1 VALLHSV
8 LLGERAK
15 LRRRLVAILRYG
27 CGAVE
32 GLREQ
37 VAGTFKQLD
46 GWLGQ
51 RQKAESVAGNSLVG
65 LMRSAIEAEATLP
78 LSLQLQGDQLII
90 DESLLM
96 LPPEPPPP
104 VPPPRQD
111 PLADQFTVV
120 QLQRLAKSLKASAD
134 GAFLTGSALKDVLS
148 RLGAAGFDASS
159 PPLPEQWWPLG
170 PSQYEQL
177 VALFCPPGSP
187 QVAWADVLFALA
199 ALPPPSEGAIVKMLN
214 AAAALAGKHLDP
226 TMPARVG
233 LKLSKAQYDELPLWI
248 QEGRP
253 PVPPGAYDVIGATKA
268 VLFEALS
275 VDDTVDVQQLLLYA
289 CDTPAKA
296 FACLG
301 FHTQRMLDV
310 AGMYELLHRTP
321 AASSLEPPEHLDPY
335 SRATLARL
343 FTDLKLSKTDKAPY
357 AAVVSHPSGA
367 AMLRGCV
374 AYKPKDVYAKVG
386 EITGA
391 AGRSLLL

>member
-1 VALLHSV
+1 
-8 LLGERAK
+8 
-15 LRRRLVAILRYG
+15 
-27 CGAVE
+27 
-32 GLREQ
+32 
-37 VAGTFKQLD
+37 
-46 GWLGQ
+46 
-51 RQKAESVAGNSLVG
+51 
-65 LMRSAIEAEATLP
+65 
-78 LSLQLQGDQLII
+78 
-90 DESLLM
+90 
-96 LPPEPPPP
+96 
-104 VPPPRQD
+104 
-111 PLADQFTVV
+111 
-120 QLQRLAKSLKASAD
+120 
-134 GAFLTGSALKDVLS
+134 
-148 RLGAAGFDASS
+148 
-159 PPLPEQWWPLG
+159 
-170 PSQYEQL
+170 
-177 VALFCPPGSP
+177 
-187 QVAWADVLFALA
+187 
-199 ALPPPSEGAIVKMLN
+199 
-214 AAAALAGKHLDP
+214 
-226 TMPARVG
+226 MPARVG

-253 PVPPGAYDVIGATKA
+253 PVPSGAYDVIGATKA